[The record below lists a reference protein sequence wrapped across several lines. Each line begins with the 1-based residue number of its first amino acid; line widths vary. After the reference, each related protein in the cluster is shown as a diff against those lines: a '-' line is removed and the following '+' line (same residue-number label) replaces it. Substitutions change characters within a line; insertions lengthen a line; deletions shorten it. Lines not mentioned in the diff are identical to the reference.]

1 MSFFDATGRF
11 LIGLT
16 EGAGYTLILL
26 FASLF
31 YMKNTWRRRR
41 FVLTQMY
48 ICGVKPLPVILVV
61 GVFTGMIL
69 ALQMGVELQNFGL
82 KSSIS
87 RIIGTAMCREMGPFM
102 TALILTASVGSGMAA
117 EIGTMKV
124 SEEIDALEVMSIS
137 PSDFLVAPRVL
148 ALAVMCPLLTLICNL
163 MGVLGGALVGKA
175 QLDIS
180 LTIYF
185 NNVREA
191 LSGTPEFLDF
201 PKDLYTGLFKAWIFG
216 ILVALVGCSSGLRAR
231 GGALGVG
238 QATRTAVINSFLLII
253 ILGYYMTWIFYR

>member
-1 MSFFDATGRF
+1 MAFFEMTGRF
-11 LIGLT
+11 LIDLVA
-16 EGAGYTLILL
+16 GAGYSLLLLL
-26 FASLF
+26 FAIY
-31 YMKNTWRRRR
+31 YMKNSWRRRR
-41 FVLTQMY
+41 FVMDQMY

-61 GVFTGMIL
+61 GIFTGMIL
-69 ALQMGVELQNFGL
+69 ALQIGVELQDFGL

-87 RIIGTAMCREMGPFM
+87 RIIGTALCREMGPFM

-124 SEEIDALEVMSIS
+124 SEEIDALEVMSIN
-137 PSDFLVAPRVL
+137 PADFLVAPRVL
-148 ALAVMCPLLTLICNL
+148 ALSVMCPVLTLVCNF
-163 MGVLGGALVGKA
+163 MGVLGGALVSKT

-180 LTIYF
+180 FTVYF
-185 NNVREA
+185 KNVIEVLGA
-191 LSGTPEFLDF
+191 DPDF
-201 PKDLYTGLFKAWIFG
+201 FYLPKDLYTGLFKAFVFG
-216 ILVALVGCSSGLRAR
+216 ALVAVVGCSSGLRAR